1 MTDPARLY
9 DELQSEASKLLIG
22 QDTALKH
29 LTISLLTRGH
39 VLLEGVP
46 GVAKTTLA
54 EAFARVTGLNERRIQ
69 MTPDLLPADVTGTKV
84 YRENTGTFELE
95 RGPVF
100 ANVVIADE
108 INRATPKTQSALL
121 EAMQERQ
128 VTIEG
133 ETLELPLPFIL
144 IATQNPIEMEG
155 TFGLPEAQRDRFQLK
170 INLGIPKRSGEA
182 EILDR
187 FNSAPNLGPQDLEQV
202 VSQGEIHAAQEI
214 VSDVHLADA
223 VRDYI
228 LDIVDQS
235 RTMPEVSHG
244 VSPRGGLQL
253 LRAAKANAAIEGR
266 AYTIPDDV
274 KSLAVPAL
282 AHRLVLS
289 TDAEIGEVEPET
301 IIEEI
306 LETTTPTSPDAS
318 PAKSTAVGDGG
329 KIDETDDQVSVSD
342 PSDTDPESR
351 SASSDSASDADSDS
365 E

>member
-1 MTDPARLY
+1 MTDPLRLF
-9 DELQSEASKLLIG
+9 DDLQSEASKLLIG
-22 QDTALKH
+22 QETALRH
-29 LTISLLTRGH
+29 LTIALLTRGH

-54 EAFARVTGLNERRIQ
+54 ETFARVSGLDARRVQ

-84 YRENTGTFELE
+84 YREDTGTFELE

-100 ANVVIADE
+100 TNLVIADE

-133 ETLELPLPFIL
+133 ETLQLPAPFIL

-170 INLGIPKRSGEA
+170 TDLGIPERTDEA
-182 EILDR
+182 KIFER
-187 FNSAPNLGPQDLEQV
+187 FDSTPDLGPGDLEQV
-202 VSQGEIHAAQEI
+202 VTPGEIEAAREI
-214 VSDVHLADA
+214 VDEVYVSEA
-223 VRDYI
+223 VRNYI
-228 LDIVDQS
+228 LDLIEQS
-235 RTMPEVSHG
+235 RVTPEVSHG

-253 LRAAKANAAIEGR
+253 LRAAKANAAIDGR
-266 AYTIPDDV
+266 AYAIPDDV

-289 TDAEIGEVEPET
+289 TDAEIGEVEPQS

-306 LETTTPTSPDAS
+306 LETTTPPGRQAS
-318 PAKSTAVGDGG
+318 LSRSEAVGDGG
-329 KIDETDDQVSVSD
+329 EIDDQLSAL
-342 PSDTDPESR
+342 ESEV
-351 SASSDSASDADSDS
+351 SSDSESGLDS
-365 E
+365 EPTSE